1 MTDYDSPLADEVL
14 TDVAQT
20 FFGAR
25 RKLDDMIEILKD
37 YADTLEQKAAI
48 VIRQAGT
55 LNYLL
60 VEQERILGFYD
71 AIGVVDPGELY
82 RCTPPDSLPFLKP
95 GFALSGRG
103 RFAKTVA
110 WQYERLWKAC
120 REYRCSSANPLA
132 DAKKVED
139 ACVDFRLVKAMWE
152 IVNGKIREINEESS
166 PSAVL
171 QYAKGFD
178 SRGEKQSTVAGATAG
193 EYAGMDRKFV
203 YRPIPLEEMHLH
215 DFPELP
221 APDHC
226 RRKIRRFCKENY
238 PQIAEDAQRRMK
250 RLKKGGGTNK

>member
-1 MTDYDSPLADEVL
+1 MTDYDSPLAEEVL

-37 YADTLEQKAAI
+37 YAQTLEQKAAI
-48 VIRQAGT
+48 VIRRAGT

-60 VEQERILGFYD
+60 VEKDRIAAFYE
-71 AIGVVDPGELY
+71 AIGVSDPGELP
-82 RCTPPDSLPFLKP
+82 RCEPPDPLPHLKP
-95 GFALSGRG
+95 GFSLTGRG
-103 RFAKTVA
+103 RFVKTVA
-110 WQYERLWKAC
+110 RQYERLWKAC

-132 DAKKVED
+132 DAKRVED
-139 ACVDFRLVKAMWE
+139 VCVDLKLVKAMWE
-152 IVNGKIREINEESS
+152 IVNSKIREINEESS

-178 SRGEKQSTVAGATAG
+178 SRGEKQSKVAGATAG

-203 YRPIPLEEMHLH
+203 YRPIPIEEMHLH

-221 APDHC
+221 EPYGC
-226 RRKIRRFCKENY
+226 RNRIARFAKKIY
-238 PQIAEDAQRRMK
+238 PAVRGRAGERVA
-250 RLKKGGGTNK
+250 RLARQGQK

>member
-1 MTDYDSPLADEVL
+1 MPEYDSPLADEVL

-48 VIRQAGT
+48 VIRRAGT

-71 AIGVVDPGELY
+71 AIGVADPGELS
-82 RCTPPDSLPFLKP
+82 RCTPPDPLPHLAP
-95 GFALSGRG
+95 GFSLTGRG
-103 RFAKTVA
+103 RFVKAVA
-110 WQYERLWKAC
+110 SQYERLWKAC

-132 DAKKVED
+132 DAKKAED

-152 IVNGKIREINEESS
+152 VVNGKIREINEESS

-178 SRGEKQSTVAGATAG
+178 SRGEKQSKVAGATAG
-193 EYAGMDRKFV
+193 EYTGLDRKFV
-203 YRPIPLEEMHLH
+203 YRPISMEEMHLH
-215 DFPELP
+215 HFPELP
-221 APDHC
+221 EPYGC
-226 RRKIRRFCKENY
+226 RNKIARFVKKIY
-238 PQIAEDAQRRMK
+238 PAVRDQAGERVAHLARQ
-250 RLKKGGGTNK
+250 